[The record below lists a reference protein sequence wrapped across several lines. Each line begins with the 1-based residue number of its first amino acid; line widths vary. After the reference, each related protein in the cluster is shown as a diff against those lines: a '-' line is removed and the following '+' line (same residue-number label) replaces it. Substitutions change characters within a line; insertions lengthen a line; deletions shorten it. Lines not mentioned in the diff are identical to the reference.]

1 MGRGL
6 KTSTF
11 GMSRPARRLPSSFR
25 SLLMAGNLSGAM
37 MSLSVPAMLL
47 ARFTFTMAQR
57 FRKVGFHPPFFFG
70 GFPRCL
76 SPSLI
81 TGIQSR
87 LQLQGLGQFELSPGS
102 APYKVAVFVPE
113 IKGAPAFVRIF
124 LYGSWQS
131 PISNKAFYKAEK
143 IQMIWNK
150 NGTKV
155 LVLTSTEVDS
165 TGKSYFGET
174 GLYFLDSAGKVDCRV
189 ALDKEGP
196 IHDICW
202 SPNSKEFIVVYGCK
216 DRPRVEGLPYLL
228 LTGPLPPF

>member
-1 MGRGL
+1 
-6 KTSTF
+6 
-11 GMSRPARRLPSSFR
+11 
-25 SLLMAGNLSGAM
+25 
-37 MSLSVPAMLL
+37 
-47 ARFTFTMAQR
+47 
-57 FRKVGFHPPFFFG
+57 
-70 GFPRCL
+70 
-76 SPSLI
+76 
-81 TGIQSR
+81 
-87 LQLQGLGQFELSPGS
+87 
-102 APYKVAVFVPE
+102 VAVFVPE

-228 LTGPLPPF
+228 LTGPLPPFLVMPAKAVLFDLKCNPIFDFGAHHLNLARYSPQGQRKDLLFGSLATC